1 MRINNTIRD
10 YIATQVG
17 EKASKKRDEL
27 VAAYDKLNNANRSE
41 EEKKRELLG
50 RYLKQL
56 CDQTRKD
63 FVKYAESIGFTFGN
77 IGGDD
82 FVSNSVWDVGNKG
95 KYGNWKEV
103 DAARKAIG
111 DFDKEVKKRVDE
123 LLFKLSIGKD
133 YDELMKE
140 INSLKF

>member
-10 YIATQVG
+10 YIATQVR

-27 VAAYDKLNNANRSE
+27 VAAYDKLNNANGRE

-63 FVKYAESIGFTFGN
+63 FVKYAESIGFTFGDIDN
-77 IGGDD
+77 ND
-82 FVSNSVWDVGNKG
+82 FVSHSAWDIRHKG
-95 KYGNWKEV
+95 KYGNWNEI
-103 DAARKAIG
+103 DAARKVIE

>member
-27 VAAYDKLNNANRSE
+27 VAAYDKLNKANGSE

-63 FVKYAESIGFTFGN
+63 FVKYAESVGFTFED
-77 IGGDD
+77 IGGDY
-82 FVSNSVWDVGNKG
+82 FVSHSTWDIKNKG
-95 KYGNWKEV
+95 KYGNWKEI
-103 DAARKAIG
+103 DAARKAIV

>member
-17 EKASKKRDEL
+17 EKASNRRDEL
-27 VAAYDKLNNANRSE
+27 VAEYDKLKNANGRE
-41 EEKKRELLG
+41 EEKKREFLG

-56 CDQTRKD
+56 CDHTRKD
-63 FVKYAESIGFTFGN
+63 FVKYAESIGFTFGD
-77 IGGDD
+77 IDGDD
-82 FVSNSVWDVGNKG
+82 FVSHSTWDIRHKG
-95 KYGNWKEV
+95 KYGNWKEI
-103 DAARKAIG
+103 DAARKAIE

>member
-1 MRINNTIRD
+1 MKINNTSRD
-10 YIATQVG
+10 YIYTQVR

-27 VAAYDKLNNANRSE
+27 VAAYDKLKNVNGRE
-41 EEKKRELLG
+41 EEKKRELLC

-63 FVKYAESIGFTFGN
+63 FVRYAESIGFTFVDVDGN
-77 IGGDD
+77 S
-82 FVSNSVWDVGNKG
+82 FVNTSPWDVKRKG
-95 KYGNWKEV
+95 KYGNWKEI
-103 DAARKAIG
+103 DAAHKAIEN
-111 DFDKEVKKRVDE
+111 FDKEVKKRVDE